1 MINNYFYYH
10 FHLFLLLF
18 LNISLY
24 FSVEDPAV
32 KKDLQKSSN
41 NVKTIITSSA
51 TNSGNSNSTTLP
63 TVPPKGMQSTVPQG
77 FVPIVIQTKKEK
89 VSIPIVPSLQ
99 LTNLQDKKI
108 HGNKFE
114 IFQDNEIQQNI
125 QNEKLINPDQSNPTL
140 QLQQGR
146 NDINP
151 LGNKISQQLHLLKK
165 PKEPLIISSKGM
177 GAHRTYDHNTRTT
190 IPSSS
195 SNVIDKNETENME
208 MEILQSELEWFQ
220 LGNGNGT
227 GTSHV
232 PSIPG
237 IRLF

>member
-1 MINNYFYYH
+1 M
-10 FHLFLLLF
+10 
-18 LNISLY
+18 
-24 FSVEDPAV
+24 EDPAV

-41 NVKTIITSSA
+41 NAKTIISSTA
-51 TNSGNSNSTTLP
+51 TNSGNSNSTSLP
-63 TVPPKGMQSTVPQG
+63 IVPPKGMQSTVPQG

-89 VSIPIVPSLQ
+89 ISIPIVPSLQ
-99 LTNLQDKKI
+99 STNLQEKKI
-108 HGNKFE
+108 HANKFE
-114 IFQDNEIQQNI
+114 IFQDNEIQQNT
-125 QNEKLINPDQSNPTL
+125 QNEKLINPDLLNPTL

-146 NDINP
+146 NDLNP
-151 LGNKISQQLHLLKK
+151 VNLGNKVSQQLYLLKK

-195 SNVIDKNETENME
+195 SNVNVNVIDKNETENME

-237 IRLF
+237 IHFF